1 MPPAFGVITGQWY
14 RHAEQP
20 VRIAAWYGTNA
31 SQQLSQQVFHSD
43 SPMFP
48 AAPLSHGRFVTASF
62 VYWRLENDVK
72 TARFL
77 TGHQRA
83 QAIERL
89 RANNTGIGSREF
101 NWSQVIE
108 VFLDPKTYLWFA
120 LTLLLNVGAAVTNV
134 FDPLILG
141 GLGMDKSI
149 PSLLNMPFSRATS
162 LDCAREEEG
171 CEWEAGETYG
181 SVYDGPL

>member
-120 LTLLLNVGAAVTNV
+120 LTLLLNVGAAT
-134 FDPLILG
+134 
-141 GLGMDKSI
+141 
-149 PSLLNMPFSRATS
+149 
-162 LDCAREEEG
+162 ARERKRVANG
-171 CEWEAGETYG
+171 KPAKLTDRSMMDHYEAQDDMDSGNG
-181 SVYDGPL
+181 DAAQRS